1 MRYAF
6 ELSGDHEE
14 IAADEALAC
23 LATEGLKPVYTQH
36 YDHCLVVELEE
47 PDAEIRL
54 EKFAGK
60 LAMCHH
66 ILRVT
71 FICNNEPET
80 IISSAEN
87 CDIKPH
93 LSAGQTFVVRAR
105 KVNHHTTVE
114 GSYLEQR
121 VGGAVFRKGYRAN
134 LNQPDVTLRLILT
147 EKCVCGCVIASIDR
161 KAFHARAPHKKP
173 FFYPGVLMP
182 ITARALV
189 NLAGVNKDTRLL
201 DPFCG
206 TAGILVEAAM
216 LGSRVIGLEARNEI
230 IQGAKM
236 NLEYF
241 GGDYNLLQGD
251 ACKLPLKNSCI
262 DSVITDPPY
271 GRSAM
276 IKAESIRH
284 LYEESF
290 AEMYRVLKP
299 SSKAVIVSEMEINR
313 LALDA
318 GFTIVKQYSQRIHR
332 SLTRNITILQK
343 NNQ

>member
-1 MRYAF
+1 
-6 ELSGDHEE
+6 
-14 IAADEALAC
+14 
-23 LATEGLKPVYTQH
+23 
-36 YDHCLVVELEE
+36 
-47 PDAEIRL
+47 
-54 EKFAGK
+54 
-60 LAMCHH
+60 
-66 ILRVT
+66 
-71 FICNNEPET
+71 
-80 IISSAEN
+80 
-87 CDIKPH
+87 
-93 LSAGQTFVVRAR
+93 
-105 KVNHHTTVE
+105 
-114 GSYLEQR
+114 
-121 VGGAVFRKGYRAN
+121 
-134 LNQPDVTLRLILT
+134 
-147 EKCVCGCVIASIDR
+147 
-161 KAFHARAPHKKP
+161 
-173 FFYPGVLMP
+173 MP

-216 LGSRVIGLEARNEI
+216 LGSKVIGLEARNEI
-230 IQGAKM
+230 IQGAKL
-236 NLEYF
+236 NLQYF

-299 SSKAVIVSEMEINR
+299 ASKAVIVSEMEINR
-313 LALDA
+313 IALDA
-318 GFTIVKQYSQRIHR
+318 GFTIMKQYSQRIHR